1 LNDVPGAPAATRRN
15 VVLRGIG
22 GSPFI
27 AVGRVQLLDRRKL
40 KVPKYHIRDAD
51 APYEVTR
58 LREALDKSERQL
70 IGYKERLYQA
80 GTPETGTILDAYLL
94 MLRDDAFS
102 DGARVR
108 IEEEL
113 INAEWAVRSTVKELR
128 QAFEELDDAYFRE
141 RRSDVDFIGERVL
154 HNLMGR
160 RADPVARLDHGSVL
174 VAHDL
179 SPADTASM
187 MRHRILGFATDLGA
201 STSHTAILARE
212 LGIPAV
218 VGLENVTEMVGNG
231 DLVIVDGV
239 HGVVILHPDEG
250 AIALYTRRRDARIAF
265 EREIL
270 KNRDLA
276 ATTRDGVVVELR
288 ANLELVEQLASAVEH
303 GAHGIGLVRTEFMYM
318 DREFLP
324 SAEEH
329 YLFARKVMDE
339 MAPYPVTFR
348 TVDIGGDKLPRGLM
362 EQQHREENP
371 ALGLRGIRL
380 YALHPEVF
388 QEQLRGLLRAV
399 RHAPVHVMLPMVSG
413 LAEWRGARWMIE
425 DVCEELR
432 RTERLD
438 FSGGRLKIGAMIEM
452 PSAVMMADVLARECD
467 FFSVGTNDLIQ
478 YALGIDRTNEHVAY
492 LYHPL
497 HPAILRMLR
506 QVAAAGQAASIPVS
520 VCGEM
525 ASVPMYT
532 MVLLGLGYRELSMTA
547 ASLPAVKFI
556 VRDTTMAESEDLA
569 KRALACSTFF
579 EVEDLV
585 REEMLGRFPRLFQDE
600 T

>member
-1 LNDVPGAPAATRRN
+1 VNLAGPRKN

-22 GSPFI
+22 GSPNI
-27 AVGRVQLLDRRKL
+27 AVGRVQLLDRRSL
-40 KVPKYHIRDAD
+40 KIPKYHVRDAD
-51 APYEVTR
+51 VEYEIKR
-58 LREALDKSERQL
+58 LREALDKSERQ
-70 IGYKERLYQA
+70 IISYKERLHES
-80 GTPETGTILDAYLL
+80 GSRESGSILDAYLL

-102 DGARVR
+102 EGARAK
-108 IEEEL
+108 IEADL
-113 INAEWAVRSTVKELR
+113 VNAEWAVRSTVKEIR
-128 QAFEELDDAYFRE
+128 QQFEELDDEYFRE

-154 HNLMGR
+154 HNLMGK
-160 RADPVARLDHGSVL
+160 RADPVQQVDYGAIL

-179 SPADTASM
+179 SPADTAAM

-218 VGLENVTEMVGNG
+218 VGLENVTEQVGSG

-239 HGVVILHPDEG
+239 HGVVILWPDEG

-270 KNRDLA
+270 KNRHLP

-288 ANLELVEQLASAVEH
+288 ANLELLDQLPMAVEH
-303 GAHGIGLVRTEFMYM
+303 GAHGIGLYRTEFLFL

-329 YLFARKVMDE
+329 YLFARQVLDE

-348 TVDIGGDKLPRGLM
+348 TVDLGGDKLARGVDI
-362 EQQHREENP
+362 HPEENP

-380 YALHPEVF
+380 YAAMPWLF
-388 QEQLRGLLRAV
+388 REQLRGLLRATQHGLV
-399 RHAPVHVMLPMVSG
+399 RIMLPMVSG
-413 LAEWRGARWMIE
+413 VAELRAAKWMIKEVE
-425 DVCEELR
+425 DDLR
-432 RTERLD
+432 ADGVQIGKYEV
-438 FSGGRLKIGAMIEM
+438 GAMIEM
-452 PSAVMMADVLARECD
+452 PSAVAVADLLAKECD

-506 QVAAAGQAASIPVS
+506 DVANAAQAARIPVS

-525 ASVPMYT
+525 ASVPLFT
-532 MVLLGLGYRELSMTA
+532 MVLVGLGYRELSMTA
-547 ASLPAVKFI
+547 TSLPAVKFI
-556 VRDTTMAESEDLA
+556 VRETTTAECV
-569 KRALACSTFF
+569 ALAQKSLACATFF
-579 EVEDLV
+579 EVEDAV
-585 REEMLGRFPRLFQDE
+585 REEMVGRFPRLFKDE
-600 T
+600 G